1 MSCLKKSR
9 TKQPLPGAPREAS
22 GAASPALPNG
32 PPSNTGMGK
41 RLGRASFTL
50 STTLK
55 QRAKDQAAALRRKA
69 EAAVAKM
76 ARPVRPGADADETLH
91 ELLVH
96 QVELEMQNKELR
108 RLQSSLDA
116 ERARYFELFDLAPVG
131 YITLDDHNLI
141 LEANLTAAR
150 LLGLPRE
157 QLAKLPLG
165 RVILPEDQDI
175 FYLLRKKLPAEGTG
189 QQCEVRLLRADG
201 TNFWARLRITAS
213 PVEGEQDQC
222 RIFLSD
228 ISDLV
233 EARDLITRREQEYR
247 LLAENASD
255 VVFRCS
261 NTGII
266 EWITPSVMTHIGR
279 KPDQLIG
286 QHLRDFVHPD
296 DADRLAAAQAG
307 LREGIGF
314 KSELRIRVH
323 PNGYRWFS
331 VSMRPALDDA
341 GAVTHLVGGWQ
352 DIQTMVQT
360 RTALEMERAR
370 LRTTLDSLLDPHVTL
385 EPVRDEKGKITDFLF
400 ADANNAACRYNKLD
414 REHLVGRRVLELLP
428 AHTSSG
434 LLDMYR
440 EALESDRPLV
450 LNDFVYPHEIYA
462 ADRRFDIRANR
473 IGDALSFSWRDVTD
487 RYVMAQQLA
496 ASEEHYR
503 LLTENSYDTSI
514 RAADDGTCLWVSP
527 SLTALLGWSPDEWIG
542 RSVTEFV
549 APESLEALGANVVR
563 VAGGEP
569 VMARYLL
576 RAKDGATHWVETRAR
591 PFFNALGQRDG
602 VVAAFHL
609 VDDQMAM
616 EEELE
621 RRARTDEL
629 THLLNRQEVFERIE
643 AYGGA
648 HPRTGGSIA
657 VLFCDMDK
665 FKLVNDTH
673 GHAAGDEVLRVMADR
688 IRHCLRSTDDLGARV
703 GGDEL
708 LVVLHGVQDL
718 PNAVA
723 IAEKLR
729 LSAAEPIA
737 IPGGTIRTTVSIGV
751 TLARPGEKTGDLI
764 ARADE
769 AMYRAKE
776 HGRNQVIPI
785 EP

>member
-1 MSCLKKSR
+1 MSKTPDDS
-9 TKQPLPGAPREAS
+9 
-22 GAASPALPNG
+22 AA
-32 PPSNTGMGK
+32 
-41 RLGRASFTL
+41 
-50 STTLK
+50 
-55 QRAKDQAAALRRKA
+55 DLRRQA
-69 EAAVAKM
+69 EAVVAKM
-76 ARPVRPGADADETLH
+76 AQPARPGADPAETTH

-96 QVELEMQNKELR
+96 QIELEIQNEELR
-108 RLQSSLDA
+108 RLQASLDA
-116 ERARYFELFDLAPVG
+116 ERARYFSLFDLAPAG
-131 YITLDDHNLI
+131 YLTLDSNHLI
-141 LEANLTAAR
+141 VEANLTSAN
-150 LLGLPRE
+150 LLGLPRKN
-157 QLAKLPLG
+157 LARTPFSHF
-165 RVILPEDQDI
+165 IHPEDQDI

-213 PVEGEQDQC
+213 PVEGGQDQC

-228 ISDLV
+228 ISDLM

-266 EWITPSVMTHIGR
+266 EWITPSVMSHIGR

-307 LREGIGF
+307 LRDGIGF

-323 PNGYRWFS
+323 PTGYRWFF

-385 EPVRDEKGKITDFLF
+385 EAVRDEKGKITDFLF
-400 ADANNAACRYNKLD
+400 ADANNAACLYNKLD
-414 REHLVGRRVLELLP
+414 REHLVGRRLLELLP

-462 ADRRFDIRANR
+462 TDRRFDIRANR

-542 RSVTEFV
+542 RSLTEFV
-549 APESLEALGANVVR
+549 APESLEALGANVGR

-569 VMARYLL
+569 VMARYHVL
-576 RAKDGATHWVETRAR
+576 AKDGATHWVETRAR

-602 VVAAFHL
+602 IVAALHL
-609 VDDQMAM
+609 IDDQVAM
-616 EEELE
+616 EAELE

-629 THLLNRQEVFERIE
+629 THLLNRQEVFDRIE

-648 HPRTGGSIA
+648 HPRTGGAIA

-665 FKLVNDTH
+665 FKLVNDTY
-673 GHAAGDEVLRVMADR
+673 GHAAGDEVLRVMAQR

-718 PNAVA
+718 GNAMA

-737 IPGGTIRTTVSIGV
+737 IPGGTIQTTVSIGV
-751 TLARPGEKTGDLI
+751 ALALPGEKTEALV

-769 AMYRAKE
+769 AMYQAKAT
-776 HGRNQVIPI
+776 GRNQVISIAP
-785 EP
+785 PAVAPR

>member
-1 MSCLKKSR
+1 MSK
-9 TKQPLPGAPREAS
+9 TPDDPDA
-22 GAASPALPNG
+22 
-32 PPSNTGMGK
+32 
-41 RLGRASFTL
+41 
-50 STTLK
+50 
-55 QRAKDQAAALRRKA
+55 DLRRHA
-69 EAAVAKM
+69 ESVVAKM
-76 ARPVRPGADADETLH
+76 AKPVRPVADPDEMVH

-96 QVELEMQNKELR
+96 QIELEMQNEELR
-108 RLQSSLDA
+108 RLQASLNA
-116 ERARYFELFDLAPVG
+116 ERARYFSLFDLAPAG
-131 YITLDDHNLI
+131 YLTLDAKNLI
-141 LEANLTAAR
+141 VEANLTSAD
-150 LLGLPRE
+150 LLGLPR
-157 QLAKLPLG
+157 QKLVKKPFS
-165 RVILPEDQDI
+165 RFIHPKDQDI
-175 FYLLRKKLPAEGTG
+175 FYLLRKKLPAEGTA
-189 QQCEVRLLRADG
+189 QKCELRLLRADG
-201 TNFWARLRITAS
+201 TNFWARLRVAAS
-213 PVEGEQDQC
+213 PIENERDQC

-228 ISDLV
+228 ISDLM

-266 EWITPSVMTHIGR
+266 EWITPSVMSHIGR

-307 LREGIGF
+307 LRDGIGF
-314 KSELRIRVH
+314 ESELRIRVH
-323 PNGYRWFS
+323 PTGYRWFF
-331 VSMRPALDDA
+331 VSMRLALDDA

-360 RTALEMERAR
+360 RSALEIERAR
-370 LRTTLDSLLDPHVTL
+370 LHTILNSLIDPHVML
-385 EPVRDEKGKITDFLF
+385 EAVRDEKGKITDFLF
-400 ADANNAACRYNKLD
+400 PDANDAACRYNKLD
-414 REHLVGRRVLELLP
+414 REHLVGRRLLELLP
-428 AHTSSG
+428 AHTSTG
-434 LLDMYR
+434 LLEMYR
-440 EALESDRPLV
+440 HALESDQPLV
-450 LNDFVYPHEIYA
+450 LNDFVYPHEILA
-462 ADRRFDIRANR
+462 EDGRFDIRAVR
-473 IGDALSFSWRDVTD
+473 VGDALSFSWRDVTD
-487 RYVMAQQLA
+487 RYIMAQTLA

-514 RAADDGTCLWVSP
+514 RVSDDGTCLWVSP

-549 APESLEALGANVVR
+549 APESLEAMGANVGR

-569 VMARYLL
+569 VMARYHVL
-576 RAKDGATHWVETRAR
+576 AKDGATHWVETRAR

-602 VVAAFHL
+602 IVAAFHL
-609 VDDQMAM
+609 IDDQMAM
-616 EEELE
+616 EEALE

-629 THLLNRQEVFERIE
+629 THLLNRQEVFDRIK
-643 AYGGA
+643 AYNGA
-648 HPRTGGSIA
+648 HPRTGGAIA

-665 FKLVNDTH
+665 FKLVNDTY
-673 GHAAGDEVLRVMADR
+673 GHAAGDEVLRVMAQR

-718 PNAVA
+718 GNAMA

-737 IPGGTIRTTVSIGV
+737 IPGGTILTTVSIGV
-751 TLARPGEKTGDLI
+751 ALALPGEKTEALV

-769 AMYRAKE
+769 AMYQAKE
-776 HGRNQVIPI
+776 TGRNQVISIAP
-785 EP
+785 PAVAPR